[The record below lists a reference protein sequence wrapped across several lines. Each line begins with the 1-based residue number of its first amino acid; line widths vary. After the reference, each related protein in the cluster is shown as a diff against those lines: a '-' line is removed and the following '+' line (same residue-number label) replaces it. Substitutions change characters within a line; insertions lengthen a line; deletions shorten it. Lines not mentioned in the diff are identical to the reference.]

1 MNIFSLNNN
10 RIMLKVFDM
19 QELLSHMYYYKM
31 TNNFKNM
38 KQYETKKSL
47 HNFITFFS
55 QKLWLFY

>member
-55 QKLWLFY
+55 QKL